1 VDGHHFEAMTAEVME
16 FGEEG
21 QVGGAAVRRSEDGGA
36 EDYFKA
42 ALDALDPVF
51 NYVGGDSFEY
61 AVVFVRE
68 QLLKSRVVCIG
79 RVSRIGNCGR
89 SCEWKMEA
97 TSKKKRLTAETARGR
112 KWVRESGRRR
122 EIRDQTGSNS
132 SGMYGFRNLGRT
144 SLSGPRST

>member
-36 EDYFKA
+36 ENYFEA

-61 AVVFVRE
+61 AVGFVRE
-68 QLLKSRVVCIG
+68 HLLKSRVI
-79 RVSRIGNCGR
+79 RIGELR
-89 SCEWKMEA
+89 KMEA
-97 TSKKKRLTAETARGR
+97 TSEKKRLTAEMARSR
-112 KWVRESGRRR
+112 KWVRESGRQR
-122 EIRDQTGSNS
+122 EIRDRTGSNS

-144 SLSGPRST
+144 PLSGPRSTEEAGVQG